1 MTTTLS
7 KADLRDLV
15 AMLDRRAQDA
25 LAPRA
30 PSAAELVRASELKER
45 LAAMMAEAARAPE
58 RGRQV
63 LSWRL
68 PRDLVPTQN
77 DLRGI
82 KPWRLKKIKAALH
95 TSLMAA
101 LPAWPEALTNGS
113 TRRRWARTTRFSPK
127 EPDEMSCDGTGF
139 KVALDVMTDCGVI
152 ADDDRAHLYRE
163 PRWEKCKPGETQGLV
178 ELFLIADERV
188 EAAAPAFV
196 RVEQLTYEPGLFTKA
211 IKEGA

>member
-1 MTTTLS
+1 MTTSLS

-15 AMLDRRAQDA
+15 AMIDRRVQDA
-25 LAPRA
+25 IAPRA
-30 PSAAELVRASELKER
+30 PTAEELVRAAELKER
-45 LAAMMAEAARAPE
+45 LAAMKAEADRAPE
-58 RGRQV
+58 RGRQI

-82 KPWRLKKIKAALH
+82 KPWRLKKIKAALQA
-95 TSLMAA
+95 SLVAE
-101 LPAWPEALTNGS
+101 LPKWPEALTNGS
-113 TRRRWARTTRFSPK
+113 ERMRWARTTRFSPK

-139 KVALDVMTDCGVI
+139 KVALDVMTDCGVL
-152 ADDDRAHLYRE
+152 ADDDRAHLHRE

-188 EAAAPAFV
+188 EGPGPKFA
-196 RVEQLTYEPGLFTKA
+196 RVEQIVYEPGLFTRA
-211 IKEGA
+211 IKEGT